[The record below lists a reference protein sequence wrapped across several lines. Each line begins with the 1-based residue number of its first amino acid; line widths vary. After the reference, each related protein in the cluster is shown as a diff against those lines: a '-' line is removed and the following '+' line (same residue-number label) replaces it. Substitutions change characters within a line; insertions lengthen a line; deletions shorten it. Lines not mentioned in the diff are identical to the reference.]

1 MLLSKEER
9 SQHLQR
15 LERLFSVLLC
25 LLENLS
31 EFCHEEGVGG
41 QIDVDVFVEYIFRLG
56 AAFVLAEIFWFPS
69 VTIDTE
75 SSPPAPEQFSSA

>member
-1 MLLSKEER
+1 M
-9 SQHLQR
+9 
-15 LERLFSVLLC
+15 FVG
-25 LLENLS
+25 NLS

-56 AAFVLAEIFWFPS
+56 AAFVLAEIFLFPS